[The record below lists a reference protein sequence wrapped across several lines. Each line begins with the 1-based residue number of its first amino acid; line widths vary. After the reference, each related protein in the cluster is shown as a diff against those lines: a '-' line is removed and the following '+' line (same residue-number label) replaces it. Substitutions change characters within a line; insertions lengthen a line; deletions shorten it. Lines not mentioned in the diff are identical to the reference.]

1 MKTKLTLSMVC
12 LASMMALSTS
22 AMAAGDV
29 TKGQKVF
36 KKKCKTCHTIDV
48 GGKSKTGP
56 NLAGF
61 LTRSAA
67 SQEGYKYS
75 KNLKAANITWNEESL
90 DQWLKNPK
98 KMVKGTKMSMK
109 VKKDKERVN
118 VIAYLMSIGN

>member
-22 AMAAGDV
+22 ALAAGDIA
-29 TKGQKVF
+29 KGEKVF

-61 LTRSAA
+61 LSRPAA
-67 SQEGYKYS
+67 SQDGYKYS
-75 KNLKAANITWNEESL
+75 KNLKAAGITWDAETL
-90 DQWLKNPK
+90 DTWLKSPK

-109 VKKDKERVN
+109 VKKEKERVN
-118 VIAYLMSIGN
+118 VIAYLMTIGK